1 MMKSADYYSG
11 KASADDGKQIS
22 LLPNPSSIPAHQ
34 SISNQQRLIDDDK
47 DRDKDNCIVVENGPP
62 LPPPAL
68 PSVSPSSSS
77 SSSMNTGSKAPIII
91 SNSSGIFTTL
101 TNRGRAP
108 RTKRRK
114 FIPKHPLNKRPVDFP
129 IPALE
134 CDITEERQS
143 KKLKTVHPS
152 STSVEINLPPTPS
165 SQPHLVPCQKDEE
178 TIRNC
183 SHCRAVVTPQ
193 WRPMGPKTL
202 CNACGVPPNP
212 SRVPRNRNRGSAELD
227 RGSAELDRG
236 SAELDRGSAE
246 LDFDS
251 AEPIAN
257 LRGTSARRTEQ
268 RPSGWRGTSDFDSM
282 NGREFFGKMDG
293 RI

>member
-165 SQPHLVPCQKDEE
+165 SQPRNSILVPCQKDEE

-193 WRPMGPKTL
+193 WRAGPMGPKTL
-202 CNACGVPPNP
+202 CNACGVRYKSGRLFPEYRP
-212 SRVPRNRNRGSAELD
+212 SASPTFEESRHSNNHKKVVE
-227 RGSAELDRG
+227 
-236 SAELDRGSAE
+236 
-246 LDFDS
+246 
-251 AEPIAN
+251 
-257 LRGTSARRTEQ
+257 LRG
-268 RPSGWRGTSDFDSM
+268 M
-282 NGREFFGKMDG
+282 NANVAKDVKTPASTKGCELLNYINDG
-293 RI
+293 CRK